1 MGKTGLEVWQA
12 SALAGTKFAW
22 EWAQFSESRF
32 PSTQDGKIDV
42 FVVQL
47 FWEEFCIL
55 CMESLALSVWEV
67 TFFSDISGNF

>member
-1 MGKTGLEVWQA
+1 MGKTGLGVWQT

-22 EWAQFSESRF
+22 EWAQFSEPRF
-32 PSTQDGKIDV
+32 PPTQDGKIDI

-47 FWEEFCIL
+47 FWEEVFIL